1 MNESNKDRV
10 RAVALFIGWGLFWI
24 AVYMIAFEK

>member
-1 MNESNKDRV
+1 MKETTKDRL
-10 RAVALFIGWGLFWI
+10 RAVALFICWGLFWL

>member
-1 MNESNKDRV
+1 MKESTKDRV

-24 AVYMIAFEK
+24 AVYLIAMKR

>member
-1 MNESNKDRV
+1 MKESTKDRV
-10 RAVALFIGWGLFWI
+10 RAVALFISWGLFWL